1 MRTQR
6 GETAEQIAAAFEAQ
20 GYHLN
25 KGASTIWRLQTLWVS
40 IKDGTCLHWSCNI
53 EELTPDIQG
62 LVPYNNARA
71 RGKNSK
77 AQLAKQA
84 AAADGAPKRR
94 QRRTKE
100 NVAPS
105 NPSTTLHYPSECAF
119 GPQKRG
125 LAPRPNDTAE
135 DLPNEPD
142 LGAVTMMDTFSQA
155 EMNVDTPGVNL
166 AAEIMSAEMVR
177 PNLWHYLVA
186 Q

>member
-1 MRTQR
+1 M
-6 GETAEQIAAAFEAQ
+6 
-20 GYHLN
+20 
-25 KGASTIWRLQTLWVS
+25 
-40 IKDGTCLHWSCNI
+40 
-53 EELTPDIQG
+53 QG
-62 LVPYNNARA
+62 LVPYDNARA

-84 AAADGAPKRR
+84 AAEGVPKRR

-100 NVAPS
+100 NIAPS

-142 LGAVTMMDTFSQA
+142 LGAVTMMDTFSQT

-186 Q
+186 QSLCPRLETTEELMLTQLELPAR